1 MIRDA
6 DPLPIV
12 ALCSQWVTAGRIAW
26 AFARDVSL
34 PPSEHTTIAY
44 VLTQGGVPFSAY
56 FSKVDD
62 RLGFPVRATLA
73 SFGFACIYGL
83 LYLASTTAFNS
94 IVTSAVL
101 FLNITYVVPQGILLV
116 QGRKKSLPARYL
128 RLGYFGYFCNIF
140 SVLFIVLLG
149 VMVCMPPTLPVAIGT
164 MNYTSV
170 ILVGLFAII
179 LLCWFTVGR
188 KFEGPH
194 IQWDLINAANALAT
208 TKTSHA

>member
-1 MIRDA
+1 M
-6 DPLPIV
+6 
-12 ALCSQWVTAGRIAW
+12 
-26 AFARDVSL
+26 
-34 PPSEHTTIAY
+34 
-44 VLTQGGVPFSAY
+44 LTQGGVPFSNY
-56 FSKVDD
+56 FAKVDD

-73 SFGFACIYGL
+73 SFCFVCLYGL

-101 FLNITYVVPQGILLV
+101 YLNITYVVPQGILLV
-116 QGRKKSLPARYL
+116 QGRKKSLPPRYL
-128 RLGYFGYFCNIF
+128 KLGYLGYFCNIF

-149 VMVCMPPTLPVAIGT
+149 VLICMPPSIPVTVGS

-170 ILVGLFAII
+170 ILVGLFSII
-179 LLCWFTVGR
+179 ILCWFTVGR

-194 IQWDLINAANALAT
+194 IQWDLITAANAVAT